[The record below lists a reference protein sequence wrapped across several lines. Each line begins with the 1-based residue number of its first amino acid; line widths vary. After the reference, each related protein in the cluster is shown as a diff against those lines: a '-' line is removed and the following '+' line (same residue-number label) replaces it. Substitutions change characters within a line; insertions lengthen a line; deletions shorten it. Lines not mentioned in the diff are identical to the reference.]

1 MTASDGAVDKHLA
14 TDVTAETRRSLAE
27 AVKDQS
33 EDTKSQSEAAEGQ
46 TKGAK
51 GQSEVAEGHAETVKG
66 QPEQAEG
73 KAEAGVVSG
82 VEGAASVDSKDRG
95 HPRAKEP
102 MSLKDEAKL
111 DIESEEMERKSSSG
125 TGEGTTSEHHP
136 GEANADKSSDEQ
148 SSEAAGGTCTSPV
161 PQDYKDM
168 TKTNSIEEEVVDY
181 DVSDSEEDLSVKTVE
196 SVDVSHKSSE
206 TKTKA
211 AKEQRQKSKSRERS
225 ASKGGHRDGPRS
237 L

>member
-14 TDVTAETRRSLAE
+14 TEVAAETNQSLAE
-27 AVKDQS
+27 AVKDQT
-33 EDTKSQSEAAEGQ
+33 EDTKSQSEASKGHTQAVKGEAED
-46 TKGAK
+46 
-51 GQSEVAEGHAETVKG
+51 VKG
-66 QPEQAEG
+66 QAKNAEDQ
-73 KAEAGVVSG
+73 AEAGI
-82 VEGAASVDSKDRG
+82 EGAASVDSEDRG
-95 HPRAKEP
+95 RPRAKEP

-111 DIESEEMERKSSSG
+111 DIESEEMERKSSSA
-125 TGEGTTSEHHP
+125 TGEGATAEQHP
-136 GEANADKSSDEQ
+136 GEAKSDKSSAEQ
-148 SSEAAGGTCTSPV
+148 VTSEAAGGTCTSPV

-206 TKTKA
+206 SKTKA

>member
-1 MTASDGAVDKHLA
+1 M
-14 TDVTAETRRSLAE
+14 
-27 AVKDQS
+27 
-33 EDTKSQSEAAEGQ
+33 
-46 TKGAK
+46 
-51 GQSEVAEGHAETVKG
+51 
-66 QPEQAEG
+66 
-73 KAEAGVVSG
+73 
-82 VEGAASVDSKDRG
+82 DSKDRG
-95 HPRAKEP
+95 RPRAKEP

-111 DIESEEMERKSSSG
+111 DIESEEMERKSSSA
-125 TGEGTTSEHHP
+125 TGEGATAEHHP
-136 GEANADKSSDEQ
+136 GEAKSDKSSDEQ
-148 SSEAAGGTCTSPV
+148 SSEAAAGGTCTSPV

-237 L
+237 LGVDVRMLIAKDKQNILALPFSTKPMQVWAQAFPS

>member
-14 TDVTAETRRSLAE
+14 TEVAAETIPGKSE
-27 AVKDQS
+27 AVKDQG
-33 EDTKSQSEAAEGQ
+33 EDTESQSEASKGHTQAVKGEAED
-46 TKGAK
+46 
-51 GQSEVAEGHAETVKG
+51 VKG
-66 QPEQAEG
+66 QARNAEDQ
-73 KAEAGVVSG
+73 AEAGI
-82 VEGAASVDSKDRG
+82 EGAASVDSKDRG
-95 HPRAKEP
+95 RPRGKEP

-111 DIESEEMERKSSSG
+111 DIESEEMERKSSSA
-125 TGEGTTSEHHP
+125 TGEGATA
-136 GEANADKSSDEQ
+136 GEAKSDKSSDEQ
-148 SSEAAGGTCTSPV
+148 SSEAAGGSCTSPV

-206 TKTKA
+206 AKTKA